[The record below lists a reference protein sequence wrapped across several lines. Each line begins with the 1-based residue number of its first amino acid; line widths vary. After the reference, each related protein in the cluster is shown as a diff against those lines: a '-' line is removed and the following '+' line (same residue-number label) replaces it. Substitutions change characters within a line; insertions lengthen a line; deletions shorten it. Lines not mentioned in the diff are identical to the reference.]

1 MREPQ
6 VDTFC
11 RCVKKVKKTLKAR
24 EGSTKEQGAIAV
36 CTNSVLQSKGRTLR
50 KVRCRD
56 KVLETQPMKGGV
68 DQMGGEADQIGGK
81 FKWMGADTPVFNN
94 EKMDGWN
101 GFPVMLNPTP
111 EKNQVWLDGL
121 ITKYNPVVR
130 MVSGG
135 LDGELPYHKMLRE
148 MLENTDP
155 FNQPF
160 VKMHFNLMA
169 EPNSMYPVDY
179 TATLEQVKLQGEP
192 KMTKRLEHVGNRFV
206 ANNWF
211 GLVTRTQKSDVYD
224 LATINQRDAMCDLLR
239 VLLRIDGRI
248 IHADLHRGNM
258 AIMYDGTPVIHD
270 VGRMKIRDPKVDKV
284 LGAPIERAFYYALLT
299 RFYKPNYYMG
309 LSQHFYIARMF
320 KKIRKLY
327 GETFPPPTKENE
339 WEREDP
345 VPTPDNY
352 AKFQK
357 WLNDPATGG
366 KDGETNCFQI
376 ARVYDILSI
385 LKGLSDLSVDRTA
398 QLSAYYY
405 ARKTAV
411 TLTSYL
417 LAGFATK
424 ENVNKIVRDFL
435 ALSGTMGRCGGK
447 PVGDEKPDAP
457 EDRYA
462 AEYMGRSD
470 ETRGN
475 PASAAPAPVPVP
487 VPVVSPLRPEEA
499 DLSAAGQAEIAL
511 RSHEDDL
518 NRARIES
525 LSEKKGDA
533 EALEELSA
541 IEVVIETPPEVKA
554 AADKAFV
561 VPPEDAD
568 EGAVEVAL
576 EIRSKSESANVE
588 VEDAVLAKVKGPKT
602 GVDDNVGPLVRLADE
617 KKKGSAAPPAP
628 AGVVGAPTTKVG
640 GSLGGVGTNAVTFVA
655 RVGDEAK
662 TLSFLPPEADGYPGA
677 RQAAIT
683 IAKAWATAGKP
694 PSQVGSNIVGYV
706 SKARDLKDKYD
717 TINGSP
723 YAIHAVLPI
732 SSYPCKFAEYV
743 TTLTPDK
750 YYDARDVDEEFK
762 KSRRDTVGEITKEE
776 ANAPL
781 TCFILPKFKEKVEY
795 LPINVAI
802 PAVLDVLLGLCIER
816 DFVITDLHDSNMA
829 LYNGKGVTFDYDR
842 LVTKNTEGD
851 PLANFIARIK
861 EEEGGG
867 MSLMQNQHVVD
878 TFRERRLGKMTFA
891 MYFKIYDMLSVLS
904 LLEVTCG
911 LLPDAQKAAAARAV
925 ASCVEAL
932 KVNGDTKD
940 NRESAVEALK
950 AVLMPLAWPT
960 TILSSPL
967 EAELKRIS
975 VERRVAMVA
984 NMRRDEAFWGVW
996 QASGPAASGPLRR
1009 EKVREN
1015 KREAV
1020 EMAVARAKVKWEEA
1034 EAGIRALRRVPTVDE
1049 KKALEV
1055 AKAKYYTAVRGGPR
1069 TGPGGLNL
1077 PSGGHRTPRRKGLP
1091 QLL

>member
-36 CTNSVLQSKGRTLR
+36 CTKSVLQSKGRTLR

-56 KVLETQPMKGGV
+56 GVLETQPMKGGV

-94 EKMDGWN
+94 ETPDPEKWN
-101 GFPVMLNPTP
+101 GFPVMKKPTP

-169 EPNSMYPVDY
+169 EPDSMYPVDY
-179 TATLEQVKLQGEP
+179 DATLTQVKLQGEP
-192 KMTKRLEHVGNRFV
+192 KMTKRLIDAGIRFGT
-206 ANNWF
+206 NNWF
-211 GLVTRTQKSDVYD
+211 GLVTRTQKSDVYN

-270 VGRMKIRDPKVDKV
+270 VGRMKIRDPKVDEV

-475 PASAAPAPVPVP
+475 KALVAPAPVPAP
-487 VPVVSPLRPEEA
+487 APVVSPLRPEEA

-541 IEVVIETPPEVKA
+541 IRGVTETPPEVKA

-561 VPPEDAD
+561 LPPKDAA
-568 EGAVEVAL
+568 EEAVGVGL
-576 EIRSKSESANVE
+576 ELRAESKSANVE
-588 VEDAVLAKVKGPKT
+588 VEDAVLAKVGPNGEYNAK
-602 GVDDNVGPLVRLADE
+602 A
-617 KKKGSAAPPAP
+617 AAPM
-628 AGVVGAPTTKVG
+628 K
-640 GSLGGVGTNAVTFVA
+640 GGVFKG
-655 RVGDEAK
+655 VGM
-662 TLSFLPPEADGYPGA
+662 
-677 RQAAIT
+677 AAIT
-683 IAKAWATAGKP
+683 FKAHNASWDFLPTPVDPAAREAAERQAEGAGYPAEKTIAYISADKDILTKHDIVRTSKYAPHALTYVALYTCNLSAFVALPGTPWVRDELTRRLRSNVPHFPEGFKSKQLDVLEGAMDAFGKYP
-694 PSQVGSNIVGYV
+694 PCLLI
-706 SKARDLKDKYD
+706 
-717 TINGSP
+717 
-723 YAIHAVLPI
+723 
-732 SSYPCKFAEYV
+732 
-743 TTLTPDK
+743 
-750 YYDARDVDEEFK
+750 
-762 KSRRDTVGEITKEE
+762 
-776 ANAPL
+776 
-781 TCFILPKFKEKVEY
+781 PKFKQTVGTLKVAEGVKAM
-795 LPINVAI
+795 IS
-802 PAVLDVLLGLCIER
+802 VLDGLCVDKGFII
-816 DFVITDLHDSNMA
+816 DDLHADNMA
-829 LYNGKGVTFDYDR
+829 VMSDDRAVTFDYDR
-842 LVTKNTEGD
+842 VRTEMQFAALFKKILTN
-851 PLANFIARIK
+851 PLQY
-861 EEEGGG
+861 
-867 MSLMQNQHVVD
+867 LDLPQYDHVMKLGSKKL
-878 TFRERRLGKMTFA
+878 TEYAAPTLNHERDAF
-891 MYFKIYDMLSVLS
+891 FVNYDLLSVLS
-904 LLEVTCG
+904 SLKFICSKTPAAVAAVETCMQG
-911 LLPDAQKAAAARAV
+911 IIGVDSVKTLAAALAGV
-925 ASCVEAL
+925 
-932 KVNGDTKD
+932 GDGD
-940 NRESAVEALK
+940 ER
-950 AVLMPLAWPT
+950 
-960 TILSSPL
+960 TI
-967 EAELKRIS
+967 EEL
-975 VERRVAMVA
+975 VVA
-984 NMRRDEAFWGVW
+984 NAFKSDENTRNDWNVW
-996 QASGPAASGPLRR
+996 
-1009 EKVREN
+1009 
-1015 KREAV
+1015 
-1020 EMAVARAKVKWEEA
+1020 
-1034 EAGIRALRRVPTVDE
+1034 DE
-1049 KKALEV
+1049 HTKQDWINSSNPR
-1055 AKAKYYTAVRGGPR
+1055 RGGTFRRRRLPR
-1069 TGPGGLNL
+1069 
-1077 PSGGHRTPRRKGLP
+1077 
-1091 QLL
+1091 LL